1 MKMVA
6 LCEQMEWS
14 HVAQSRGHSVA
25 LGDPSL
31 GLWGQG
37 AGALADVLCVS
48 PGVLN
53 VRVLWSS
60 SGAEPALHAQGMG
73 TRVWQ
78 AD

>member
-1 MKMVA
+1 M
-6 LCEQMEWS
+6 
-14 HVAQSRGHSVA
+14 A